1 LARRK
6 PEAAAPAPAPAAAP
20 AAAAG
25 HGTHQP
31 LQWGLLEGLLGFH
44 VARATVHTQAAFQT
58 HLGGPLGLK
67 PVEFS
72 LLALLQANGP
82 LTAKRLAP
90 ALAMSAPAFSLLADR
105 LQERG
110 WVQSERASS
119 DRRSRHLAL
128 TAAGRALIERAAPAC
143 AVMEGGLRAGLSP
156 AEWAM
161 LLELLRKAGRPQ
173 R

>member
-1 LARRK
+1 M
-6 PEAAAPAPAPAAAP
+6 P
-20 AAAAG
+20 G
-25 HGTHQP
+25 HVP

-44 VARATVHTQAAFQT
+44 LARATVPTQTAFQT

-90 ALAMSAPAFSLLADR
+90 ALALSAPAFSLLADR

-110 WVQSERASS
+110 WVRSDRAST
-119 DRRSRHLAL
+119 DRRSRHLGL
-128 TAAGRALIERAAPAC
+128 TDAGRALIERAAPVC
-143 AVMEGGLRAGLSP
+143 ADMEAGLRAGLSP

-161 LLELLRKAGRPQ
+161 LLELLRKAGRPP